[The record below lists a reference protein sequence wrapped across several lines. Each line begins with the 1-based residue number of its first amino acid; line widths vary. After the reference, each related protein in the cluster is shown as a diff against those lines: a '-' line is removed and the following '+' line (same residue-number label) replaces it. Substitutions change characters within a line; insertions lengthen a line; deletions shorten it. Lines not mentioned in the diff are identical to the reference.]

1 MENEVQGSPISLA
14 KDDEAKGSGV
24 EGMHLESDPEL

>member
-1 MENEVQGSPISLA
+1 MDSEVQGSPSLLA

-24 EGMHLESDPEL
+24 EGMHWESDAEL

>member
-1 MENEVQGSPISLA
+1 MDNEVQGIPVVLT

-24 EGMHLESDPEL
+24 EGTHSELDSEL